1 VASRGE
7 SVAICQQQFP
17 DPKVIRHVSKQL
29 AACARTGPRTK
40 VSPDGN
46 ASSFKKNQALDLL
59 GFRFVA

>member
-17 DPKVIRHVSKQL
+17 DPKVIRHVFKQL
-29 AACARTGPRTK
+29 VTYARTGPRAK

-46 ASSFKKNQALDLL
+46 ASGVKKNQALDLP